1 MPPKRRLT
9 LSTSSSA
16 TAVSFS
22 YVNEV
27 FDGVRRITFPLP
39 LGIDHVH
46 CYLLRT
52 SGGGWTLV
60 DTGLGMRDP
69 EAQWAPVLRELDAPI
84 ERIVV
89 THLHPDH
96 LGGAA
101 DVAAVTGAPVLQG
114 REDYV
119 QARRAWGPER
129 SPEQLAAF
137 MVEHGMPPGEVEGAV
152 EESMKLGKRVH
163 WVRDPQLLEPG
174 DAVDGW
180 RVELLRGHADGHI
193 VLVRDDGVL
202 IAGDTIL
209 GQITPNVGLY
219 PNSRPDPLAD
229 YFVSLNRLVELA
241 PRVAFPGHG
250 RPIDD
255 VAGRARSILEHHRER
270 LDRAEQALDGTP
282 RSAYDVSLT
291 LFEDELSP
299 SQRRF
304 ALAESLAHLE
314 RLVASGRARREG
326 AAAYVAA

>member
-1 MPPKRRLT
+1 
-9 LSTSSSA
+9 
-16 TAVSFS
+16 
-22 YVNEV
+22 
-27 FDGVRRITFPLP
+27 
-39 LGIDHVH
+39 
-46 CYLLRT
+46 
-52 SGGGWTLV
+52 V

-69 EAQWAPVLRELDAPI
+69 EAQWGPLLRELDAPV

-101 DVAAVTGAPVLQG
+101 DVAALTGAPVLQG
-114 REDYV
+114 REDYE

-137 MVEHGMPPGEVEGAV
+137 MVEHGMPRVEVDGAV
-152 EESMKLGKRVH
+152 EESMRLGQRVH
-163 WVRDPQLLEPG
+163 WVRDPQLLDAG
-174 DAVDGW
+174 DDVDGW

-193 VLVRDDGVL
+193 VLVRDGVL

-209 GQITPNVGLY
+209 GQITPTVGLY

-229 YFVSLNRLVELA
+229 YIASLDRLVELA

-250 RPIDD
+250 RTIED
-255 VAGRARSILEHHRER
+255 VRGRARAILEHHRER
-270 LDRAEQALDGTP
+270 LDLVERALDATP
-282 RSAYDVSLT
+282 RSAYDVSLL
-291 LFEDELSP
+291 LFQDELSP

-314 RLVASGRARREG
+314 RLVAVGRARRDG
-326 AAAYVAA
+326 AAAYVSS